1 MSLTLQKLKEL
12 LVSPH
17 EIIARKA
24 KTKDKNET
32 IVMLTINWILIAIG
46 VALFSQNYSLAPAI
60 LVLGIVGTLIAAFYI
75 YLAFTVMGGKGDYT
89 SVLISL
95 TYPFFGVA
103 FSTLVISLIYI
114 WLETASFFIGA
125 ILFTL
130 YFTVGLTGMFRVLKE
145 NFKMELVTVWIV
157 ISLLLLAIFISF
169 YKLAIIYALKTVS
182 ISEVIT
188 YLISQTV

>member
-1 MSLTLQKLKEL
+1 MPTILQKLKQL
-12 LVSPH
+12 LLAPH

-24 KTKDKNET
+24 KTRNRNEA
-32 IVMLTINWILIAIG
+32 IAMLTINWILIATG
-46 VALFSQNYSLAPAI
+46 VAIFSQNYYLAPAI

-103 FSTLVISLIYI
+103 FSTLVISLIYLG
-114 WLETASFFIGA
+114 LETASFFIGV

-145 NFKMELVTVWIV
+145 NFKMDLVTVWIV

-169 YKLAIIYALKTVS
+169 YKIAIIYALKTVS
-182 ISEVIT
+182 ISEVIP
-188 YLISQTV
+188 YLIG